1 MSFYD
6 SLSNDEKFKLFQ
18 IKNDDHYYWS
28 GASQYIKEDS
38 QTPYLVERK
47 AYETYYDYLIKNG
60 AGMGY
65 IYDSVP
71 EHELFQIK
79 PDENVFLKIY
89 HYETIHTKDFPRGI
103 TYNSK
108 RKWPVH
114 DVYYGLDG
122 EWCRYNG
129 YMRNGKKATIRNI
142 EISHPPPSV
151 GNFTDIEIT
160 VYKIKKTE
168 KFKKILWG
176 SGTRTYVEIIKL
188 FPFFEN
194 KIKID
199 NDLTLGIDAGH
210 IPTFLEDKNISDSK
224 RDSILKR
231 YYSVRPLNFWKF
243 IEDEEYKSYHLNEKN
258 ISFLKGL
265 YKVLDEI
272 VIEMHQ
278 KLILD
283 PLEAKNKEK
292 IKVQSKI
299 KKIILSDFDK
309 NNNGE
314 LDILE
319 GTNVISELLDK
330 NESQIVEFDHNF
342 IHDIIKLNEFLSTKK
357 DNLIKI
363 FEIIKGVETEEEMD
377 ITLEVLKLS
386 IENYQSLLLHSIN
399 MIVSVKEKKLTSY
412 YEIRNCFDK
421 LNIFNSNWENEVSGK
436 LDQIDMKLSTVISS
450 LNDISSSI
458 RSLEITTRNSINN
471 LAYVTKSSFKSLQTS
486 VVGELKSINRGVGLN
501 NLISAVNTYQLY
513 KLNKN

>member
-6 SLSNDEKFKLFQ
+6 SLSTDEKFKLFK
-18 IKNDDHYYWS
+18 IDNDDHYYWS
-28 GASQYIKEDS
+28 GSSKYLKEDS
-38 QTPYLVERK
+38 LTPYLVERK

-65 IYDSVP
+65 IYSSVP

-79 PDENVFLKIY
+79 PDENAYLY
-89 HYETIHTKDFPRGI
+89 HYETIHTKDFRRGI

-108 RKWPVH
+108 RKWPVYDIYH
-114 DVYYGLDG
+114 GLDG
-122 EWCRYNG
+122 KWCKLNG
-129 YMRNGKKATIRNI
+129 YRPDGKKAFIRNI
-142 EISHPPPSV
+142 EINHPPPSV
-151 GNFTDIEIT
+151 GNFTDITIT
-160 VYKIKKTE
+160 IFKIKKTE
-168 KFKKILWG
+168 ESFW
-176 SGTRTYVEIIKL
+176 SGTKCYVEEIEL

-199 NDLTLGIDAGH
+199 RGY

-224 RDSILKR
+224 RDARGELRSFLKR
-231 YYSVRPLNFWKF
+231 NYSCRPLNFWKF
-243 IEDEEYKSYHLNEKN
+243 IEDEEYKSSYHLNEKN

-330 NESQIVEFDHNF
+330 NESQIVEFDHKI

-363 FEIIKGVETEEEMD
+363 FEIIKGVKTEEEMD

>member
-1 MSFYD
+1 
-6 SLSNDEKFKLFQ
+6 
-18 IKNDDHYYWS
+18 
-28 GASQYIKEDS
+28 
-38 QTPYLVERK
+38 
-47 AYETYYDYLIKNG
+47 
-60 AGMGY
+60 
-65 IYDSVP
+65 
-71 EHELFQIK
+71 
-79 PDENVFLKIY
+79 Y

-108 RKWPVH
+108 RRWPVH

-129 YMRNGKKATIRNI
+129 YIRNGKKATIKNI
-142 EISHPPPSV
+142 VINHPPPSV

-176 SGTRTYVEIIKL
+176 SGTRIYVEQIKL

-194 KIKID
+194 KINID
-199 NDLTLGIDAGH
+199 RGYF
-210 IPTFLEDKNISDSK
+210 PTFLEDKNISDSK
-224 RDSILKR
+224 RDSFLKR
-231 YYSVRPLNFWKF
+231 NYSSRPLNFWKF

-330 NESQIVEFDHNF
+330 NESQIVEFDHKI

-363 FEIIKGVETEEEMD
+363 FEIIKGVKTEEEMD